1 MADINAFIGEITLRQ
16 IVLLLLVL
24 IFSFII
30 GSLLNFIII
39 KYLKDRTSP
48 FIYKTLS
55 KIFMYGSYA
64 LGFYFSF
71 KLLNFDLTAS
81 LAALGILG
89 VLIVLPMSPIL
100 QNMVAGLVLSIE
112 RPFREEDVIDYNG
125 TLCSVKDIMLRNTK
139 LRAFDGRIIIL
150 PNIIFM
156 NTAPII
162 NYSRGEF
169 IKVTLNVDISQ
180 DSDKAKAKEII
191 EKICSENHSILPHI
205 PEKKINKIIN
215 IFEVPKNFFMIPKN
229 IKNLAPR
236 VLTKSIAKDKV
247 SLEVWF
253 WIWDITMKERIV
265 SSFYDELQDDF
276 KEAGIG
282 RAS

>member
-1 MADINAFIGEITLRQ
+1 MAEINALIGEITLHQ
-16 IVLLLLVL
+16 IVLLALVL
-24 IFSFII
+24 IFAFIL

-48 FIYKTLS
+48 IIYKTLS

-71 KLLNFDLTAS
+71 KLLNLDLTGS

-112 RPFREEDVIDYNG
+112 RPFREDDVIDYNG
-125 TLCSVKDIMLRNTK
+125 TLCRVKDIMLRKTK

-150 PNIIFM
+150 PNIIFL

-169 IKVTLNVDISQ
+169 IKVTLNIDIAQ
-180 DSDKAKAKEII
+180 DSDKIKAKEII
-191 EKICSENHSILPHI
+191 EKICSENHNILPHI
-205 PEKKINKIIN
+205 PEKKITRIIK
-215 IFEVPKNFFMIPKN
+215 IFEVPKNFFMVPKN

-236 VLTKSIAKDKV
+236 VLTKSITKDKV

-276 KEAGIG
+276 KEAGIKFG
-282 RAS
+282 

>member
-64 LGFYFSF
+64 AGFYFSF

-100 QNMVAGLVLSIE
+100 QNMVAGFVISIE

-125 TLCSVKDIMLRNTK
+125 TLCRVKDIMLRKTK

-191 EKICSENHSILPHI
+191 GKICSENHSILPHI
-205 PEKKINKIIN
+205 PEKKINNIIN

-236 VLTKSIAKDKV
+236 VLTKSITKDKV

-276 KEAGIG
+276 KEAGIKFG
-282 RAS
+282 

>member
-64 LGFYFSF
+64 AGFYFSF

-100 QNMVAGLVLSIE
+100 QNMVAGFVISIE

-125 TLCSVKDIMLRNTK
+125 TLCRVKDIMLRKTK

-191 EKICSENHSILPHI
+191 GKICSENHSILPHI
-205 PEKKINKIIN
+205 PEKKINNIIN

-276 KEAGIG
+276 KEAGIKFG
-282 RAS
+282 

>member
-1 MADINAFIGEITLRQ
+1 MSEINAFIGEITLHQ
-16 IVLLLLVL
+16 IVLLVL
-24 IFSFII
+24 ILILAFMLGSF
-30 GSLLNFIII
+30 LNFITV
-39 KYLKDRTSP
+39 KYLRDKTSP
-48 FIYKTLS
+48 LVYKTLS

-64 LGFYFSF
+64 FGFYFSF
-71 KLLNFDLTAS
+71 KLLNFNLTAS

-89 VLIVLPMSPIL
+89 VVIFLPMSPIL

-125 TLCSVKDIMLRNTK
+125 TLCRVKDIMLRKTK

-169 IKVTLNVDISQ
+169 IKVTLSIDISQ
-180 DSDKAKAKEII
+180 DSDKSKAKEII
-191 EKICSENHSILPHI
+191 EKICSENHNILPHI
-205 PEKKINKIIN
+205 PEKKINKIIK
-215 IFEVPKNFFMIPKN
+215 ILEVPKNFFMIPKN

-236 VLTKSIAKDKV
+236 VLTKSITKDKV

-253 WIWDITMKERIV
+253 WIWDITMKEKIV
-265 SSFYDELQDDF
+265 SSFYDDLQEDF
-276 KEAGIG
+276 KEAGIKFG
-282 RAS
+282 